1 MKYVWRIAG
10 ALLFLVVVGGL
21 LFHRY
26 PLWFLDRPIYFHL
39 WRAHVQSK
47 YVDLGSNRLHYY
59 EAAPTGGGP
68 GTPLL
73 LIHGLGA
80 RGEDWSNLIPGFAA
94 NGFHVYVPDLLG
106 YGKSSRPDVD
116 YSIALEESIIIQ
128 FMQAMHLPR
137 ANVVGWSMGGWIAMR
152 LALDQPAMVDRLAV
166 YDSAGTYFPAVLPD
180 GLFAPDD
187 LAGVQRLFDVLG
199 PQPRSLPNFVAR
211 DLLRKLQR
219 DGWIVNRSLASMTG
233 GRYLL
238 DFRLGGLKQPT
249 LILWGGADRLIPP
262 SVGEALH
269 QSIPQS
275 VFEIVEGC
283 GHLAP
288 AECSKPY
295 LDGTV
300 EFLKAQPPMAAQRKT
315 IPLSAQQNQP

>member
-1 MKYVWRIAG
+1 MKYVGR
-10 ALLFLVVVGGL
+10 VVGGL
-21 LFHRY
+21 LLLAVVCGLLFYRH
-26 PLWFLDRPIYFHL
+26 PLWFLDRPVYFNL
-39 WRAHVQSK
+39 LRAHAQSK

-59 EAAPTGGGP
+59 EAAPAGGGP

-80 RGEDWSNLIPGFAA
+80 RAEDWSNLIPGFAA
-94 NGFHVYVPDLLG
+94 NGFHVYAPDLLG
-106 YGKSSRPDVD
+106 YGRSSRPDVD

-128 FMQAMHLPR
+128 YMQAMHLPR
-137 ANVVGWSMGGWIAMR
+137 ADVVGWSMGGWIAMR

-166 YDSAGTYFPAVLPD
+166 YDTAGTYFPAVLPD
-180 GLFAPDD
+180 GLFAPDN
-187 LAGVQRLFDVLG
+187 LAGVQWLFDVLE
-199 PQPRSLPNFVAR
+199 PQPRSLPGFVAR

-219 DGWIVNRSLASMTG
+219 NGWIVNRSLASMTS

-238 DFRLGGLKQPT
+238 DFRLSSLKQPT
-249 LILWGGADRLIPP
+249 LIMWGGADRLIPP

-275 VFEIVEGC
+275 VLEIVEGC
-283 GHLAP
+283 GHLGP

-295 LDGTV
+295 LEGTV

-315 IPLSAQQNQP
+315 STVSAQ